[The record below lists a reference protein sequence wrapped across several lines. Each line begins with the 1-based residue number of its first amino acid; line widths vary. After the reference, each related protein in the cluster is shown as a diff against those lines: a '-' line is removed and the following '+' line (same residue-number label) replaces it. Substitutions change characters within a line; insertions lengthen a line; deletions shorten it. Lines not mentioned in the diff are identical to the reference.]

1 MKDSTGYVSQ
11 LAFFKGIALD
21 DFNLLVVTALTL
33 HPALKLKIK
42 AGIQPLLDL
51 NECDD
56 VKDAFDKGEWE
67 KVKDIY

>member
-42 AGIQPLLDL
+42 AGI
-51 NECDD
+51 
-56 VKDAFDKGEWE
+56 
-67 KVKDIY
+67 